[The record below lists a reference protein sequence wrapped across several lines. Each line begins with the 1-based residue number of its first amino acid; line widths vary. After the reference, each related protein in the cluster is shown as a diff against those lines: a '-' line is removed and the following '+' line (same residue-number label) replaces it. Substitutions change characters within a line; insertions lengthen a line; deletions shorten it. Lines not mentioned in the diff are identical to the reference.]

1 MDDDS
6 SMPPSLRGLP
16 VEVQKAGLLHAF
28 TVLETWGC
36 ALAAELTERY
46 PQALELVH
54 DVELITTQQ
63 DAVTRLMDKL
73 EGLNMTRRAV
83 LDNVAPASAAASGQV
98 LRTTRR
104 LTIGDRVYARGVAV
118 PTDVLGPAAQQ
129 RLLGVG
135 ALVWSQPSP
144 DDAGRAQPR
153 ILPPPEQA
161 RPNPSAEV
169 IEEAVKDA
177 VASFLDPVQAYRAAA
192 DALKA
197 QMDPR
202 DHYKVPDLLL
212 LTQNG
217 TSLSNAAHRSAS
229 ERLSRQHNLV
239 GRRPHVTL

>member
-1 MDDDS
+1 MDDDA
-6 SMPPSLRGLP
+6 MPPSLRGLP
-16 VEVQKAGLLHAF
+16 RDVQAAGLLHAF

-36 ALAAELTERY
+36 ALAAELNRY
-46 PQALELVH
+46 PTVVELVH
-54 DVELITTQQ
+54 DVDLITTQQ

-83 LDNVAPASAAASGQV
+83 LDNAASAPASGQI
-98 LRTTRR
+98 LRTTRQ

-144 DDAGRAQPR
+144 ADAGRAPPR
-153 ILPPPEQA
+153 VLPPPEQA
-161 RPNPSAEV
+161 RPNPPLET

-177 VASFLDPVQAYRAAA
+177 VASFPDPVQAYRAAV

-212 LTQNG
+212 LSQSG
-217 TSLSNAAHRSAS
+217 TSLSNAAHRAAS
-229 ERLSRQHNLV
+229 ERVARANNLV

>member
-1 MDDDS
+1 MDDDA
-6 SMPPSLRGLP
+6 MPPSLRGLP
-16 VEVQKAGLLHAF
+16 RDVQAAGLLHAF

-36 ALAAELTERY
+36 ALAAELNRY
-46 PQALELVH
+46 PTVVELVH

-83 LDNVAPASAAASGQV
+83 LDNAAPASAPASGQI
-98 LRTTRR
+98 LRTTRQ

-144 DDAGRAQPR
+144 DDAGRAPPR
-153 ILPPPEQA
+153 VLPPPEPA

-177 VASFLDPVQAYRAAA
+177 VASFPDPVQAYRAAVS
-192 DALKA
+192 ALKA
-197 QMDPR
+197 QMDAR
-202 DHYKVPDLLL
+202 DHYKVADLFL
-212 LTQNG
+212 LTQSG

-229 ERLSRQHNLV
+229 ERVARANNLV